1 MVESS
6 LLLEGFQIV
15 MAFLSPV
22 IVAVIGYKAT
32 RLNEETKKINEM
44 QQELN
49 KNKEQ
54 QVAEKFEKIEGHIEE
69 LSSGLAAIKSEC
81 AGIEDDIDIITQQ
94 VEFQSQLLRVYN
106 SSSNNVINLCD
117 ALTSSLV
124 KYYQSQPEIYEA
136 IKEYENSKKAITTD
150 ILSLIQS
157 FGSERRS

>member
-1 MVESS
+1 MESS

-15 MAFLSPV
+15 MAFLSPI

-54 QVAEKFEKIEGHIEE
+54 QVAERFEEIEENIEE
-69 LSSGLAAIKSEC
+69 LASGLTAIKTKC
-81 AGIEDDIDIITQQ
+81 ADIEDDIDIITHQ

-157 FGSERRS
+157 FGSERRP